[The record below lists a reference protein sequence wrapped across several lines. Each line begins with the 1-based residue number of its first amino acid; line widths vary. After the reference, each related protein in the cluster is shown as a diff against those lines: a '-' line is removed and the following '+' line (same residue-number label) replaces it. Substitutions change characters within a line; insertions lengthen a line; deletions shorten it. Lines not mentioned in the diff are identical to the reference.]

1 MINAIN
7 IKTFI
12 EDGSYRDYSFKD
24 GFAVCVRIM
33 QGIQQMSFKYT
44 PHHHIATKLNH
55 QSCTTNERDE
65 RHADNEPTAAAHKYD
80 QTQLPPQLLLLLLGT
95 CPHVRRLH

>member
-44 PHHHIATKLNH
+44 PHGPHHHIATKLNP
-55 QSCTTNERDE
+55 QSCTTNEKDE
-65 RHADNEPTAAAHKYD
+65 RHADKEPTAAISSGSHKYNK
-80 QTQLPPQLLLLLLGT
+80 TVAATYLLRNK
-95 CPHVRRLH
+95 CN